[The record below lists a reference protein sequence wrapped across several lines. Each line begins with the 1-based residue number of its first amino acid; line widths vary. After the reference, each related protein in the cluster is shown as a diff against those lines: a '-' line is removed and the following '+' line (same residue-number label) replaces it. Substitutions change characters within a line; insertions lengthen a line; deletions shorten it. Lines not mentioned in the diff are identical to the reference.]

1 MLAGPGRLSSD
12 IHTDGTSSPVGNRG
26 GRTTGRTGPLSL
38 LQAAMHRHVDVDPD
52 PDRSGIYRLWLRVT
66 ADAIESVIHRRAYW
80 RTSEDF
86 IFTEGNIFFEDAVC
100 QNWGISAERA
110 RDRIRKIMED
120 RK

>member
-1 MLAGPGRLSSD
+1 MYQQPD
-12 IHTDGTSSPVGNRG
+12 
-26 GRTTGRTGPLSL
+26 
-38 LQAAMHRHVDVDPD
+38 DVQQ

-66 ADAIESVIHRRAYW
+66 ADAIESVTHQWSYW

-110 RDRIRKIMED
+110 RELIRGRMTACQDRPGSTIYSRQG
-120 RK
+120 